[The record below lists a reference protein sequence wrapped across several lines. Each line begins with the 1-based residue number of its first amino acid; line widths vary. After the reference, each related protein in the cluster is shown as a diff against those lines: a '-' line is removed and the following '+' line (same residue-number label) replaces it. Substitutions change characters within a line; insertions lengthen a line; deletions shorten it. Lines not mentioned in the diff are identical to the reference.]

1 MKRAPELVR
10 FSLEHHSA
18 LVLAKRI
25 SNAGGRPEALAEVM
39 PDREFLA
46 ELEAHFSA
54 EETRLKRE
62 PALLPQLAARL
73 ADDHCSLRALIQQL
87 CAGNLTVL
95 PEFGR
100 CLHAHV
106 RFEERELFPAVET
119 LIHETGSR

>member
-1 MKRAPELVR
+1 MRIIAPTQKNVKYIHIYESKERPHMKRAPELVR

-73 ADDHCSLRALIQQL
+73 ADDHCSLRALI
-87 CAGNLTVL
+87 
-95 PEFGR
+95 
-100 CLHAHV
+100 
-106 RFEERELFPAVET
+106 
-119 LIHETGSR
+119 